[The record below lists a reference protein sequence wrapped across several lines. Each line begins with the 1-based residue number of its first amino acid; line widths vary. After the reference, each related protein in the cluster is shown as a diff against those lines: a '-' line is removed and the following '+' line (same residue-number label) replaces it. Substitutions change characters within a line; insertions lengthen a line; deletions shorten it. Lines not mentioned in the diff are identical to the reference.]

1 MVSLFNCGRAF
12 LHFCSSLMFLYFILI
27 LLENSNNHLTQ
38 YPLKWWFCS
47 NDDPIFGNVNLGNAD
62 ELWSSS
68 KYTTNSPVKP
78 FPISVASREEDH
90 LFALGY
96 GKMND
101 PASHGLQNTQASLD
115 HVEYDEGKNK
125 PILKEQV

>member
-1 MVSLFNCGRAF
+1 M
-12 LHFCSSLMFLYFILI
+12 
-27 LLENSNNHLTQ
+27 
-38 YPLKWWFCS
+38 
-47 NDDPIFGNVNLGNAD
+47 
-62 ELWSSS
+62 
-68 KYTTNSPVKP
+68 
-78 FPISVASREEDH
+78 ASREEYAQEEDR
-90 LFALGY
+90 LFTLGY